1 MGRYNATLLKR
12 VTIEKRS
19 VNLYAGDWEIVERH
33 EFEDEYGARNF
44 VKAKIA
50 EDPIPK
56 RHLMW
61 EVTRK
66 IEC

>member
-1 MGRYNATLLKR
+1 MEQYIATLLKR
-12 VTIEKRS
+12 VSIEKRS
-19 VNLYAGDWEIVERH
+19 VNRYAGDWETVESH

-61 EVTRK
+61 EVTRSRT
-66 IEC
+66 